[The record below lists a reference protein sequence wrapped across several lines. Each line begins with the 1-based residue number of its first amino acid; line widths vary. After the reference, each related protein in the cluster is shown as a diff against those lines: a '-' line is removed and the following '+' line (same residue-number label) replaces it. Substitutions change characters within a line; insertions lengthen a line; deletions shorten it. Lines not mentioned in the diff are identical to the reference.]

1 MNMRNKKVL
10 FITQAALI
18 AAIYVAFTFVSAS
31 FNLASGSVQMR
42 LSEALCILPFFTS
55 AAIPGL
61 WLGCFLANLLTGAV
75 IWDVIFGS
83 IATLIGALGTYALR
97 KHKFLCT
104 LPPVLANTII
114 VPLVLIYAYG
124 VPEVMLGSVNV
135 TYLFNA
141 FTVGLGEVI
150 MICVVGSILLR
161 GLSKYR
167 NLIFPNTEGYE
178 TGEYYEKVNGADNG

>member
-18 AAIYVAFTFVSAS
+18 AAIYVAFTYVSAS

-42 LSEALCILPFFTS
+42 LSEALCILPFFTA

-61 WLGCFLANLLTGAV
+61 WLGCLLANLLTGAV

-83 IATLIGALGTYALR
+83 LATLIGAIGTYALR

-104 LPPVLANTII
+104 LPPVLANTVI

-124 VPEVMLGSVNV
+124 VPEVMLGGVNV
-135 TYLFNA
+135 TYWFNA
-141 FTVGLGEVI
+141 FTVGFGEVI

-161 GLSKYR
+161 GLCRYR
-167 NLIFPNTEGYE
+167 NLIFPE
-178 TGEYYEKVNGADNG
+178 TGEYKTGDYYEKINGADNG